1 METNY
6 KEISKLKTD
15 LSEALILRIEKSD
28 NISSFS
34 LEKLSAD
41 INTDLDVVCSVVN
54 DIIELPVYWLDE
66 QVSIIF
72 LGLVVDFSEDKNAST
87 REKILEALMS
97 IFETFANKRH
107 IVRSIYKWGL
117 KDINLTIL
125 LGAFIYNMCD
135 RILAISGDKKQD
147 MLVTSMFRSVR
158 IKGLMGLLVKIIPVW
173 IKDNSDDLSVTYRE
187 VDQSLSRAS
196 EWAESFKII

>member
-54 DIIELPVYWLDE
+54 DIIELPLYILTALL
-66 QVSIIF
+66 ILIGFILGYIF
-72 LGLVVDFSEDKNAST
+72 S
-87 REKILEALMS
+87 
-97 IFETFANKRH
+97 
-107 IVRSIYKWGL
+107 Y
-117 KDINLTIL
+117 
-125 LGAFIYNMCD
+125 
-135 RILAISGDKKQD
+135 
-147 MLVTSMFRSVR
+147 FR
-158 IKGLMGLLVKIIPVW
+158 KL
-173 IKDNSDDLSVTYRE
+173 
-187 VDQSLSRAS
+187 
-196 EWAESFKII
+196 FK